1 MIKLKWLAAPLM
13 AICCTVANAT
23 NLPDFPFVLVK
34 GEATS
39 KVAPDMATITFE
51 LIAYEKEANKAMDV
65 VNVRGVEV
73 VTLLKKYDVKLSDIQ
88 SFALYKEI
96 RRQRNKDYEEGKII
110 GYEVS
115 QSFDIT
121 LRNLADYS
129 EIMDQLI
136 GMKNLNDVNIS
147 FDVSNRKQLVQALVK
162 KAANDAKLKASDLAS
177 GLGAELGSVYAATQ
191 DSSYNNFFARFGVS
205 ESSYS
210 GRIER
215 MAVSGSILQSPGMN
229 MFTPETIELNK
240 SIHVV
245 YKLK

>member
-1 MIKLKWLAAPLM
+1 MIKLKWLAAPLL
-13 AICCTVANAT
+13 AICSTVANAS

-51 LIAYEKEANKAMDV
+51 LIAYEKEANKAMGV

-96 RRQRNKDYEEGKII
+96 KRQRNRDYEEGKII

-147 FDVSNRKQLVQALVK
+147 FDV
-162 KAANDAKLKASDLAS
+162 
-177 GLGAELGSVYAATQ
+177 
-191 DSSYNNFFARFGVS
+191 F
-205 ESSYS
+205 
-210 GRIER
+210 
-215 MAVSGSILQSPGMN
+215 QS
-229 MFTPETIELNK
+229 
-240 SIHVV
+240 
-245 YKLK
+245 

>member
-13 AICCTVANAT
+13 AMYCMTANAS

-51 LIAYEKEANKAMDV
+51 LMAYEKEADKAMDV

-73 VTLLKKYDVKLSDIQ
+73 VSLLKKYDVKLPDIQ
-88 SFALYKEI
+88 SYSLDKQI
-96 RRQRNKDYEEGKII
+96 RRERDRNYVSGKII

-115 QSFDIT
+115 QNFEIT
-121 LRNLADYS
+121 LRKLTDYS
-129 EIMDQLI
+129 EVMDKLV
-136 GMKNLNDVNIS
+136 GLENLSDVNIS
-147 FDVSNRKQLVQALVK
+147 FDVSNRKQLLQTLVK
-162 KAANDAKLKASDLAS
+162 KAANDAKMKASDLAS

-191 DSSYNNFFARFGVS
+191 DSSYNKFFARFGVT
-205 ESSYS
+205 ESSYR
-210 GRIER
+210 GRFER
-215 MAVSGSILQSPGMN
+215 IAVTGSVMKSPGAN